1 MGGGIAMSMART
13 IMQEEAPPAQRSRVM
28 SFYSFAFMGSG
39 PIGALVNGY
48 LVEGIGPRGA
58 LAVASTVM
66 FAVVVLIA
74 AKSRLWQLDPTH
86 HSSRAATA
94 ASE

>member
-1 MGGGIAMSMART
+1 
-13 IMQEEAPPAQRSRVM
+13 M

-48 LVEGIGPRGA
+48 LVQWIGPRAA
-58 LAVASTVM
+58 LALASAVM
-66 FAVVVLIA
+66 FTVIALIA
-74 AKSRLWQLDPTH
+74 AKSRLWQLDPPH
-86 HSSRAATA
+86 YADQARNASTA